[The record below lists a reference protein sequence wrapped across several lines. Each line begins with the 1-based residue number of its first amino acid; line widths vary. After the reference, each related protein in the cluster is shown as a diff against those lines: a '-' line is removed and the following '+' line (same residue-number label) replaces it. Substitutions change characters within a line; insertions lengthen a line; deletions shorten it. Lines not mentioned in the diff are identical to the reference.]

1 MDEDTINL
9 LKTIQSDIDI
19 LVEGTHPNVQRIP
32 NMTAH
37 CILKKIQVDLKK
49 LDNNLF
55 MKSKHLEG
63 LL

>member
-19 LVEGTHPNVQRIP
+19 LVEGTHPNIQRIP

-49 LDNNLF
+49 LDTNLF

>member
-49 LDNNLF
+49 LDTNLF

>member
-1 MDEDTINL
+1 MDEETINL

-19 LVEGTHPNVQRIP
+19 LVEGTHSNVQRIP

-49 LDNNLF
+49 LDTNLF